1 MDIKDNLYS
10 VLNHL
15 GKENLQIEFQNDIA
29 SSISKIKEILDK
41 TIETIYEKKSNE
53 NNVHNCIKFQKPLS
67 TLCEAFLHFLLTT
80 SSLPSQRR
88 IKVKDLEIDMVIPD
102 IKTFFKDPSKVII
115 IKFDKDSSTLEY
127 INKLNVIHPYKE
139 NIWIVSS
146 TPITFY
152 YRNYII
158 YRNKE
163 EEHSHNLFENQNEKD
178 ENYYYYSQFNNKNN
192 NCDKEKSHSNFVPF
206 NKILVDINKFLKD
219 TKHKGFKFLP
229 MS

>member
-53 NNVHNCIKFQKPLS
+53 NNVHNCNKFQKPLS

-88 IKVKDLEIDMVIPD
+88 IKVKDLEIDLVIPD

-115 IKFDKDSSTLEY
+115 IKFDKDSYTLEY

-146 TPITFY
+146 TPITYY

-178 ENYYYYSQFNNKNN
+178 EKYYYYSQFNNKNN
-192 NCDKEKSHSNFVPF
+192 NCDKEKIHSNFVPF
-206 NKILVDINKFLKD
+206 NKILVDINEFLND

>member
-53 NNVHNCIKFQKPLS
+53 NNVHNWNKFQKPLS

-88 IKVKDLEIDMVIPD
+88 IKVKDLEIDLVIPD

-115 IKFDKDSSTLEY
+115 IKFDKDSYTLEY

-146 TPITFY
+146 TPITYY

-178 ENYYYYSQFNNKNN
+178 EKYYYYSQFNNKNN
-192 NCDKEKSHSNFVPF
+192 NCDKEKIHSNFVPF
-206 NKILVDINKFLKD
+206 NKILVDINKFLND

>member
-10 VLNHL
+10 VLNDF
-15 GKENLQIEFQNDIA
+15 GKESIQIEFQNDINT
-29 SSISKIKEILDK
+29 SIPKIKEILKK
-41 TIETIYEKKSNE
+41 TIESIYLKKPNNE
-53 NNVHNCIKFQKPLS
+53 VNVHDFNVNKKPLS
-67 TLCEAFLHFLLTT
+67 SLCEAFLHFLLTT
-80 SSLPSQRR
+80 SSLPSQRKIMLR
-88 IKVKDLEIDMVIPD
+88 EIEIDLVIPD
-102 IKTFFKDPSKVII
+102 IKTFLKDPEKAII

-127 INKLNVIHPYKE
+127 INRLNVIQPYKE
-139 NIWIVSS
+139 NIWVVSS

-163 EEHSHNLFENQNEKD
+163 EEPSHNLVDYENERDEKYCH
-178 ENYYYYSQFNNKNN
+178 NSQFNNN
-192 NCDKEKSHSNFVPF
+192 NCEKETIHSNFVPF